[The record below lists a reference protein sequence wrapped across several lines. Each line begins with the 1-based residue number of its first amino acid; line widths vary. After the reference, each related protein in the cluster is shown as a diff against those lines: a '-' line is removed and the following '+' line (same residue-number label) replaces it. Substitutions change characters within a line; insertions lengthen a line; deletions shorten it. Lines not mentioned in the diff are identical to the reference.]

1 MIWEIFP
8 VKHPPICQHS
18 YFHIL
23 RGIFSLRHFAQLRQL
38 HTYWTLNIPLS
49 HDFILTPTD
58 LGQRVDVGLDHGEQP
73 PPLGRGV
80 GEAHGDLVPPQKMI
94 LQLSLPR
101 SLEVAHVAR
110 EGVGEG
116 LQILHEPHLLLAGLR
131 RRRLQSLHPR
141 QHPDPNWV
149 IGDCLASSD
158 DRDEMIIMR
167 Y

>member
-1 MIWEIFP
+1 MDRFTALFYT
-8 VKHPPICQHS
+8 KN
-18 YFHIL
+18 Y
-23 RGIFSLRHFAQLRQL
+23 R
-38 HTYWTLNIPLS
+38 
-49 HDFILTPTD
+49 TPTD

-116 LQILHEPHLLLAGLR
+116 LQILHEPHLLLASLQR

-141 QHPDPNWV
+141 QHPDP
-149 IGDCLASSD
+149 D
-158 DRDEMIIMR
+158 
-167 Y
+167 